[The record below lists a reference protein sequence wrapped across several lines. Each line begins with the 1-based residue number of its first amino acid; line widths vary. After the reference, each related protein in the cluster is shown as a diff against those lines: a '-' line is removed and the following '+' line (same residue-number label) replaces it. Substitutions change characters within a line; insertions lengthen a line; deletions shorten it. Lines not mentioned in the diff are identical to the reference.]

1 MKKNFSEQF
10 ALIND
15 MINADSDNF
24 ELYYERGYLYYLDSQ
39 DDLAKDDYKKAV
51 ELGLDATVYPYYT
64 FSSSNTK
71 RREFLLPEKILVVL
85 ILIMVFVAIFFES
98 VGFLQKFIN

>member
-1 MKKNFSEQF
+1 MSQKYEEEI
-10 ALIND
+10 ALISEK
-15 MINADSDNF
+15 INADSSDF
-24 ELYYERGYLYYLDSQ
+24 ELYYERGYLYYLDLQ
-39 DDLAKDDYKKAV
+39 DDLAKEDYKKAID
-51 ELGLDATVYPYYT
+51 LGLDVTVYPYYC

-85 ILIMVFVAIFFES
+85 VLIMVFVAIFFES

>member
-1 MKKNFSEQF
+1 MSKKYTEQL

-15 MINADSDNF
+15 MINSDLSNF

-51 ELGLDATVYPYYT
+51 ELGLDVTVYPYYS

-98 VGFLQKFIN
+98 VGFLQKFVN